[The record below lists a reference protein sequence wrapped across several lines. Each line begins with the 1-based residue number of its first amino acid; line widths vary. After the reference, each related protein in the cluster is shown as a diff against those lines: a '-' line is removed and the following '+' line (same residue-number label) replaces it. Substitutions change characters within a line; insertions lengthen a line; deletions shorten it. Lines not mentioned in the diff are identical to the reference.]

1 MSKKD
6 LQTIGVAGEAKS
18 SSGVR
23 CDEPSIMGRFGWA
36 QFGNVCLPY
45 IYRQTSTETEKYLSA
60 RMFEL
65 KLGTYLNYFQ
75 PDVYARCVYVPSYY
89 ITDAEARLFN
99 EANDK
104 HCDGQFGCDKFTR
117 KDLVVRVGDAINF
130 YQFLNDCYRKLL
142 TGSNNSSDKFGF
154 IRINK
159 ESVISY
165 TVHNEERVLPLFH
178 FRIETEN
185 LETKAVLLNGWDL
198 AYLKFCCK
206 VQGVGNE
213 YYSGQNVAVMSLT
226 YIKSAFPNGTEF
238 EDYWPSK
245 DVDTSLLIGNRAN
258 VNVNSVKWNTPTPL
272 VRSAAG
278 QNANH
283 MSLAA
288 SATYQQQ
295 QRVAAMD
302 SCNVN

>member
-6 LQTIGVAGEAKS
+6 LQTKS
-18 SSGVR
+18 SSGVP

-45 IYRQTSTETEKYLSA
+45 IYRKSSTETEKYLSA

-75 PDVYARCVYVPSYY
+75 PDVYERCVHVPSYY

-99 EANDK
+99 EVNDK
-104 HCDGQFGCDKFTR
+104 HCDGLFGSDKFTR
-117 KDLVVRVGDAINF
+117 KDLVVRVVDAINF
-130 YQFLNDCYRKLL
+130 YQFLNDCYRKLVN
-142 TGSNNSSDKFGF
+142 GSNKSSDKFGF
-154 IRINK
+154 IRIKK
-159 ESVISY
+159 ESVIPY
-165 TVHNEERVLPLFH
+165 TVHNEERVLPLSH

-206 VQGVGNE
+206 VQGVANE

-226 YIKSAFPNGTEF
+226 DIKSAFPNGTEF
-238 EDYWPSK
+238 EDYWP
-245 DVDTSLLIGNRAN
+245 VLDTSLLIGNRAN

-272 VRSAAG
+272 VRSAAA

-288 SATYQQQ
+288 SATHQQQ